1 MAPKVSVVVPSYNH
15 GRYLAARLDSVLAQT
30 FADVEVIFL
39 DDASPDDSLAVF
51 ERYRGHP
58 KVRALINETNSGCV
72 FKQWNRGVRA
82 ARGEYV
88 WLAESDDV
96 ADSRFLEVLVGLLDA
111 NPSAG
116 LAYCKSLSIDE
127 AGTVLGEV
135 DPWTRPLDPQR
146 WDTDF
151 TASGPAECRR
161 YLSHRNTIPNASAVL
176 IRKSVYERVGYANES
191 MRMLGDWE
199 MWVRILLASDL
210 AYSARPLN
218 LYRRPHEQSVR
229 KTTLKEPIHL
239 KHYLQI
245 VKLILPHGPLPAEAW
260 RGVLDT
266 TAWYWGLHATYS
278 EGFGD
283 RAVHLDAL
291 QTARE
296 IDPELAW
303 AITAGIAAQA
313 GLTHHEHQN
322 LHKFTLDLHKA
333 ATDLYGAF
341 AHAEHARGVLEGRL
355 AAAEA
360 AIAELS
366 RQLRFWNRIRRLI
379 LPTGGWRHRLLGKSL
394 RLVGRKAA

>member
-1 MAPKVSVVVPSYNH
+1 MTPKVSVVVPSYNH

-30 FADVEVIFL
+30 FTDFEVIFL

-51 ERYRGHP
+51 ERYRHHP
-58 KVRALINETNSGCV
+58 KVRAIVNETNSGCV
-72 FKQWNRGVRA
+72 FKQWNKGVRA

-96 ADSRFLEVLVGLLDA
+96 ADPRFLDVLVGLLDA

-127 AGTVLGEV
+127 AGAVLGEV

-146 WDTDF
+146 WDRDF
-151 TASGPAECRR
+151 TNSGREECLR

-199 MWVRILLASDL
+199 MWARILLASDV

-218 LYRRPHEQSVR
+218 LYRHPHEQSVR
-229 KTTLKEPIHL
+229 RTTFKEPVHL

-245 VKLILPHGPLPAEAW
+245 VKLILPHGPLPPEAW

-266 TAWYWGLHATYS
+266 TAWYWGLHANYA

-291 QTARE
+291 AAARE
-296 IDPELAW
+296 IDPGLAW
-303 AITAGIAAQA
+303 AITAGVAAQA
-313 GLTHHEHQN
+313 GHTHHEHRN

-333 ATDLYGAF
+333 ATDLYAAF
-341 AHAEHARGVLEGRL
+341 AESEHARRVLEGRL

-360 AIAELS
+360 AIGELA
-366 RQLRFWNRIRRLI
+366 RQARFWNRVRRLI
-379 LPTGGWRHRLLGKSL
+379 LPPGGWRHRLLRKSL
-394 RLVGRKAA
+394 RLVGRRAA

>member
-1 MAPKVSVVVPSYNH
+1 MPPKVSVVVPSYNH

-30 FADVEVIFL
+30 FTDFEVIFL

-58 KVRALINETNSGCV
+58 KVRAIVNETNSGCV
-72 FKQWNRGVRA
+72 FKQWNKGVRA

-96 ADSRFLEVLVGLLDA
+96 ADPRFLDVLVGRLDA

-127 AGTVLGEV
+127 TGRVLGEV

-146 WDTDF
+146 WDSDF
-151 TASGPAECRR
+151 TNSGRAECLR

-176 IRKSVYERVGYANES
+176 IRKGVYERVGYANET

-199 MWVRILLASDL
+199 MWVRILLASDV
-210 AYSARPLN
+210 AYSAQPLN
-218 LYRRPHEQSVR
+218 LYRHTHDQSVR
-229 KTTLKEPIHL
+229 RTTLKEPVHL
-239 KHYLQI
+239 RHYLQI
-245 VKLILPHGPLPAEAW
+245 VKLILPHGSLSAEAW

-266 TAWYWGLHATYS
+266 TAWYWGLHATHS

-291 QTARE
+291 HAARE

-313 GLTHHEHQN
+313 GQTHHEHRN
-322 LHKFTLDLHKA
+322 LHTFTLDLHKA
-333 ATDLYGAF
+333 ATDLYHAF
-341 AHAEHARGVLEGRL
+341 ADAEHARRRLEGRL

-360 AIAELS
+360 TIDELS
-366 RQLRFWNRIRRLI
+366 RQMRFWNRVRRVI
-379 LPTGGWRHRLLGKSL
+379 LPPGGWRHRFLRKSL